1 MKNNGKDFEEAGTKE
16 EELLDFEFEELLE
29 DEGKAVSA
37 EASSDKEV
45 IELVDVIEKGE
56 MIQGLE
62 YEKTVGMLGD
72 RGALE
77 EPEMVEEEFDLGSD
91 EFIQT
96 PDEEATQRLEADFD
110 SILETL
116 KSSEN
121 VDAALHV
128 SSSDLEGAL
137 VLESSTG
144 GEPGL
149 EDAEV
154 LEIPEEK
161 PAALTPDTQPQP
173 EPPYDD
179 LSEVP
184 KALER
189 KFEGERDGSFPVT
202 EKLAG
207 ISEERLEAIVT
218 RVVEEVVERVARET
232 MANIAEKVI
241 RGAIDALREGS
252 KSPNG

>member
-1 MKNNGKDFEEAGTKE
+1 MKKNGKVLEEAGKKE

-45 IELVDVIEKGE
+45 IELVDVIEMGE

-62 YEKTVGMLGD
+62 YDKTAGMLGD

-77 EPEMVEEEFDLGSD
+77 KPEMVEEEFDLGSD

-116 KSSEN
+116 KSSES
-121 VDAALHV
+121 VDAAPHV
-128 SSSDLEGAL
+128 SRSDLEGAL

-144 GEPGL
+144 AEPGL

-154 LEIPEEK
+154 LEAPVEK
-161 PAALTPDTQPQP
+161 PAELTPDTQP
-173 EPPYDD
+173 EPRHDD
-179 LSEVP
+179 LSEMP
-184 KALER
+184 KALGR
-189 KFEGERDGSFPVT
+189 KFEGERDGSFPAA
-202 EKLAG
+202 ERLAG

-241 RGAIDALREGS
+241 RGAIDALRESS

>member
-1 MKNNGKDFEEAGTKE
+1 
-16 EELLDFEFEELLE
+16 
-29 DEGKAVSA
+29 
-37 EASSDKEV
+37 
-45 IELVDVIEKGE
+45 
-56 MIQGLE
+56 MIHSLE
-62 YEKTVGMLGD
+62 YDKTAGMLGD

-77 EPEMVEEEFDLGSD
+77 KPEMVEEEFDLGSD

-116 KSSEN
+116 KSSES

-128 SSSDLEGAL
+128 SRSDLEGAL

-144 GEPGL
+144 VAPGL
-149 EDAEV
+149 EDAEE
-154 LEIPEEK
+154 LEAPVEK
-161 PAALTPDTQPQP
+161 PAELTPDTQP
-173 EPPYDD
+173 EPRHDD
-179 LSEVP
+179 LSEMP
-184 KALER
+184 KALGR
-189 KFEGERDGSFPVT
+189 KFEGERGDSFPVA

-218 RVVEEVVERVARET
+218 RVVEEVAERAARET

-241 RGAIDALREGS
+241 RGAIDALRESS